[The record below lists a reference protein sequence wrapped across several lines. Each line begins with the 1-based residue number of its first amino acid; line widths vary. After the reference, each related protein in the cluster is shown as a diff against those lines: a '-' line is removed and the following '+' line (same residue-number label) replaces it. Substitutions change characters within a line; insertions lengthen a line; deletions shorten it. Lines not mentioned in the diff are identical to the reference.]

1 MFYPTASEVKGL
13 VNQDHRVC
21 HLQQSKHS
29 MLLKGYIYSLSHEVS
44 SFEGTP
50 RQHLIKF
57 FINSSERGEEEI
69 AKKSMIQDITDEP
82 ERVDLE
88 PEL

>member
-44 SFEGTP
+44 SFEGTS
-50 RQHLIKF
+50 L
-57 FINSSERGEEEI
+57 NSSLTRQKEE
-69 AKKSMIQDITDEP
+69 KRK
-82 ERVDLE
+82 
-88 PEL
+88 